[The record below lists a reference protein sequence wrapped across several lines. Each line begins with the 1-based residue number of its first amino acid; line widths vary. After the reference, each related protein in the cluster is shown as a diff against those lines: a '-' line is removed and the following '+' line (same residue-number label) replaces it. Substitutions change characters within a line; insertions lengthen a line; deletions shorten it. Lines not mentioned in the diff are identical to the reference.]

1 MKPHGRCKDIFATPF
16 NSVFY
21 NNVYRCSDVFKTLLR
36 YSLFHDVVKTCGNNL
51 LRDFLAI
58 YLTYNISLIC
68 CNSYKDKPF

>member
-1 MKPHGRCKDIFATPF
+1 MKPHGRCKDIFTTPF

-21 NNVYRCSDVFKTLLR
+21 NNVYRCSDVF
-36 YSLFHDVVKTCGNNL
+36 KTCGNNL